1 VTYQII
7 IISEIL
13 KQRKQLIIN
22 GRDYVENPENKFTLT
37 VLGAVAELERAKIIE
52 RASRGRQQRLSQG
65 HLLGCG
71 NNLYG
76 YDYHRR
82 TPFSPPR
89 MTVNEVEAQV
99 VRYVFSEYAKGGIG
113 MAGSTEREKPEPRRP
128 RRASGPGHGCG
139 EPVPGHPAGV
149 HDFRQ
154 TGENRVGEPMVAQ
167 LAPNPLDRVELR
179 AVRRQLQ

>member
-1 VTYQII
+1 MTYPII

-65 HLLGCG
+65 YLLGCG

-76 YDYHRR
+76 YHYYRR

-89 MTVNEVEAQV
+89 MTVNETEAQV
-99 VRYVFSEYAKGGIG
+99 VRYVFTEYAQGGIG
-113 MAGSTEREKPEPRRP
+113 MPQITRRLEDMKAPTKRGRGLWRISTIKQMLRNETYTGVRYFNMQIPTEGGRLFRFESGHHSDLKPATIPI
-128 RRASGPGHGCG
+128 
-139 EPVPGHPAGV
+139 
-149 HDFRQ
+149 
-154 TGENRVGEPMVAQ
+154 
-167 LAPNPLDRVELR
+167 
-179 AVRRQLQ
+179 